1 MLQVCDLLRVNGAGS
16 WAISTGWEM
25 AGLESFGG
33 SYPYQLSG
41 GMRQRVGIARALI
54 NEPKVLLMDEPFG
67 ALDAMTRERLNQ
79 EIMRIWSRNDVS
91 VLFITHSIPEAVLL
105 ADRIVVMSDRPGRV
119 REIIEND
126 LPRPRSLELM
136 STPEFGRKTARLRAL
151 FEASGLVD

>member
-1 MLQVCDLLRVNGAGS
+1 
-16 WAISTGWEM
+16 
-25 AGLESFGG
+25 
-33 SYPYQLSG
+33 
-41 GMRQRVGIARALI
+41 MRQRVGIARALI